1 MRSKERSRGKS
12 AFIIVDSKKLIPGGR
27 IYATDVQGGPNI
39 TVNLYHICLDEHE
52 PCAYADAVHI
62 CGSI

>member
-1 MRSKERSRGKS
+1 MRSKKRSRGKS

-39 TVNLYHICLDEHE
+39 TANLYGISEHE
-52 PCAYADAVHI
+52 TCAYADAAQI
-62 CGSI
+62 CGDN